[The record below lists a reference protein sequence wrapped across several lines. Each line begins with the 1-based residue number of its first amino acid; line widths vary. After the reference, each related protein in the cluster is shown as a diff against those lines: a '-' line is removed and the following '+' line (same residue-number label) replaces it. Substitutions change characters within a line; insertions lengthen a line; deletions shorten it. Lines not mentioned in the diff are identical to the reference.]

1 MRSAKFTLVLLQSGK
16 MQSLA
21 GYLFL
26 KQVGRLRACL
36 TAGETQKNELR
47 VKQTH
52 SKAAH
57 KHSRGTHTHTNTF
70 VCLSTVCASKVVPS
84 IIRPS

>member
-36 TAGETQKNELR
+36 TAGETHKYELS
-47 VKQTH
+47 VKQTQRPH
-52 SKAAH
+52 TNTAEAH
-57 KHSRGTHTHTNTF
+57 THTHLCMSVN
-70 VCLSTVCASKVVPS
+70 CMCQ
-84 IIRPS
+84 